1 MNSFEYTQCPLC
13 DMFVFNN
20 FIYTVSLEDIMDAKT
35 VIQAC
40 KDLGLKAYIPQNKD
54 SGFLKLYRA
63 RIPEILPRLS
73 GNSIKVFLA
82 LSYGLE
88 WDSSEVAIPIETLCK
103 ITNLERRTV
112 RACLDE
118 LERNLV
124 IKRFGPNIRRSY
136 VISNCYVR
144 LGKNNK

>member
-1 MNSFEYTQCPLC
+1 
-13 DMFVFNN
+13 MFVFNI
-20 FIYTVSLEDIMDAKT
+20 FIYTVGIKDIMDAKT

-73 GNSIKVFLA
+73 GNSVKVFLA

-88 WDSSEVAIPIETLCK
+88 WDSSEVKIPIETLCK
-103 ITNLERRTV
+103 ITNLERRTI
-112 RACLDE
+112 RTCLDE
-118 LERNLV
+118 LEKNLV

-136 VISNCYVR
+136 AISNCYVR

>member
-1 MNSFEYTQCPLC
+1 
-13 DMFVFNN
+13 
-20 FIYTVSLEDIMDAKT
+20 MDAKT

-73 GNSIKVFLA
+73 GNSVKVFLA
-82 LSYGLE
+82 LAYGLE
-88 WDSSEVAIPIETLCK
+88 WDSSEVEIPIETLCK
-103 ITNLERRTV
+103 ITNLERRTI
-112 RACLDE
+112 RTCLDE
-118 LERNLV
+118 LEKNLV

-136 VISNCYVR
+136 AISNCYVR

>member
-1 MNSFEYTQCPLC
+1 
-13 DMFVFNN
+13 
-20 FIYTVSLEDIMDAKT
+20 MDAKT

-73 GNSIKVFLA
+73 GNSVKVFLA
-82 LSYGLE
+82 LAYGLE

-118 LERNLV
+118 LEKNLV

-136 VISNCYVR
+136 AISNCYIR
-144 LGKNNK
+144 LGKNK